1 MRSSSTGPRSP
12 TRASTDPSG
21 ARSPTHSPRT
31 RRDRHRPS
39 WGRVDVNER
48 DDAERPVPAGG
59 DDVPLRVDD
68 SAGIARPMRVDLVA
82 APARYPRAPLLMLVV
97 LGLVPVV
104 LLTVLALCSDEQA
117 DTYEAA
123 RQAADS
129 DTGSDGPASA
139 DSGDGPSVATPLVT
153 PLIDYRRTPRQ
164 IVVVSD
170 ANRLAD
176 AMAPMMTFVGD
187 ESCVA
192 VSVDGRLVTA
202 RNAATPVIPAST
214 QKLLVAAVALEGL
227 GPEYRFTTTVSA
239 LPAVDGVID
248 GDLFLVG
255 GGDPLLT
262 ADDFPIADDRYPAF
276 ATTSL
281 DRLADA
287 VVGSGV
293 TTVRGS
299 VVGDG
304 TRYDDQWVIASW
316 ADGVALVDAGPY
328 DALLVNDARILGRS
342 SRQNDPNEAA
352 AREFVRLLQ
361 ARGVQVNGGWESGVA
376 DPAAQPIGS
385 VESAP
390 LSTVVA
396 EMLTTSDND
405 TAEMLV
411 KEVGVADSG
420 QGTLAGGLNVI
431 DRTLRA
437 WGVPMDGVRLVD
449 GSGLSASNRVTC
461 AALLAVLDRASATA
475 LREGLPVAGRTGTL
489 AEEFLGSPME
499 GRMVAKTGTLGNPPA
514 DEQPPAV
521 KALAGYLD
529 ASDGRTLGFALVQT
543 GPDITEEE
551 RYRALWLALGDR
563 LATYPA
569 GADMEAVGPR

>member
-1 MRSSSTGPRSP
+1 M
-12 TRASTDPSG
+12 
-21 ARSPTHSPRT
+21 
-31 RRDRHRPS
+31 
-39 WGRVDVNER
+39 NER

-104 LLTVLALCSDEQA
+104 LLTVLALWSDEQA

-123 RQAADS
+123 RQAADSGS

-153 PLIDYRRTPRQ
+153 PLVDYRRTPRQ

-214 QKLLVAAVALEGL
+214 QKLLVAAVALEVL

-376 DPAAQPIGS
+376 DSAAAPIGS

-390 LSTVVA
+390 LSAVVA

-411 KEVGVADSG
+411 KELGVADSG

-431 DRTLRA
+431 DRTLRS

>member
-1 MRSSSTGPRSP
+1 MNPADRTGQ
-12 TRASTDPSG
+12 
-21 ARSPTHSPRT
+21 
-31 RRDRHRPS
+31 
-39 WGRVDVNER
+39 
-48 DDAERPVPAGG
+48 DDPAG
-59 DDVPLRVDD
+59 DDEVSLRVDD
-68 SAGIARPMRVDLVA
+68 SAGMVRPMRVDLVA
-82 APARYPRAPLLMLVV
+82 APARYPRAPLLL
-97 LGLVPVV
+97 LLLLALVPVV
-104 LLTVLALCSDEQA
+104 LLTALALWSDEQA
-117 DTYEAA
+117 EIYEAS
-123 RQAADS
+123 RDAADAEAA
-129 DTGSDGPASA
+129 DERPGTEPVGDAPA
-139 DSGDGPSVATPLVT
+139 VATPLVT

-202 RNAATPVIPAST
+202 KNAATPVIPAST
-214 QKLLVAAVALEGL
+214 QKLLVAAVAFEVL

-239 LPAVDGVID
+239 LPALDGVIE

-262 ADDFPIADDRYPAF
+262 SDDFPISDDPSPAF

-287 VVGSGV
+287 VVAAGV
-293 TTVRGS
+293 TTVRGA

-304 TRYDDQWVIASW
+304 TRYDDEWVVASW
-316 ADGVALVDAGPY
+316 ADDVAFVDGGPY
-328 DALLVNDARILGRS
+328 DALMVNDARVLGRS
-342 SRQNDPNEAA
+342 GRQGDPNEAA
-352 AREFVRLLQ
+352 AREFARLLGN
-361 ARGVQVNGGWESGVA
+361 RGIQVNGGWESGVA
-376 DPAAQPIGS
+376 DPAAVPLGS
-385 VESAP
+385 IESVP

-411 KEVGVADSG
+411 KELGVADSG

-449 GSGLSASNRVTC
+449 GSGLSADNRITC
-461 AALLAVLDRASATA
+461 AALLAVLDRASGSAV
-475 LREGLPVAGRTGTL
+475 RDGLPVAGRTGTL

-499 GRMVAKTGTLGNPPA
+499 GRLVAKTGTLDNPPA
-514 DEQPPAV
+514 DAPPPAV

-543 GPDITEEE
+543 GPDITEDEK
-551 RYRALWLALGDR
+551 YRALWLALGDR
-563 LATYPA
+563 LDTYPA
-569 GADMEAVGPR
+569 GADPAVVSPR

>member
-104 LLTVLALCSDEQA
+104 LLTVLALWSDEQA

-129 DTGSDGPASA
+129 GSDT
-139 DSGDGPSVATPLVT
+139 GDGPSVATPLVT
-153 PLIDYRRTPRQ
+153 PLVDYRRTPRQ

-176 AMAPMMTFVGD
+176 AMAPMLTFVGD

-214 QKLLVAAVALEGL
+214 QKLLVAAVALEVL

-239 LPAVDGVID
+239 LPVVDGVID

-411 KEVGVADSG
+411 KELGVADSG

-461 AALLAVLDRASATA
+461 AALLAVLDRSSATA
-475 LREGLPVAGRTGTL
+475 LRCA
-489 AEEFLGSPME
+489 
-499 GRMVAKTGTLGNPPA
+499 PPRAARPGEPRFA
-514 DEQPPAV
+514 DGGP
-521 KALAGYLD
+521 
-529 ASDGRTLGFALVQT
+529 DGRQDRHAGQSSGRRAAT
-543 GPDITEEE
+543 GGEGI
-551 RYRALWLALGDR
+551 GR
-563 LATYPA
+563 LPRCIRRENARVRA
-569 GADMEAVGPR
+569 GADGSRHHRGREVPGPLVGIG

>member
-1 MRSSSTGPRSP
+1 
-12 TRASTDPSG
+12 
-21 ARSPTHSPRT
+21 
-31 RRDRHRPS
+31 
-39 WGRVDVNER
+39 VNER

-104 LLTVLALCSDEQA
+104 LLTVLALWSDEQA

-129 DTGSDGPASA
+129 GSDTGSDGPASA
-139 DSGDGPSVATPLVT
+139 DSGDGPAVATPLVT
-153 PLIDYRRTPRQ
+153 PLVDYRRTPRQ

-214 QKLLVAAVALEGL
+214 QKLLVAAVALEVL

-376 DPAAQPIGS
+376 DSAAAPIGS

-390 LSTVVA
+390 LSAVVA

-411 KEVGVADSG
+411 KELGVADSG

-431 DRTLRA
+431 DRTLRS

>member
-1 MRSSSTGPRSP
+1 MP
-12 TRASTDPSG
+12 
-21 ARSPTHSPRT
+21 SPRT
-31 RRDRHRPS
+31 RRVPRRRS
-39 WGRVDVNER
+39 WGRGDVSDSDHTGPLDR
-48 DDAERPVPAGG
+48 STDDPS
-59 DDVPLRVDD
+59 LRVDD
-68 SAGIARPMRVDLVA
+68 SAGIPRPMRVDLVA
-82 APARYPRAPLLMLVV
+82 APARYPRAPLLLLV
-97 LGLVPVV
+97 LLAIVPVV
-104 LLTVLALCSDEQA
+104 LLTALVLWSDEQA
-117 DTYEAA
+117 DIYEAA
-123 RQAADS
+123 EAAVENGADAPT
-129 DTGSDGPASA
+129 TGTRGTSPA
-139 DSGDGPSVATPLVT
+139 VAVPLETPV
-153 PLIDYRRTPRQ
+153 IDYRRAPRQ
-164 IVVVSD
+164 VAVVSD

-176 AMAPMMTFVGD
+176 AMEPMMTFVGD

-202 RNAATPVIPAST
+202 KNATTPVIPAST
-214 QKLLVAAVALEGL
+214 QKLLVAAVALEVL

-239 LPAVDGVID
+239 LPPADGVVE

-287 VVGSGV
+287 VVGAGITS
-293 TTVRGS
+293 VRGA

-304 TRYDDQWVIASW
+304 SRYDDEWVIASW
-316 ADGVALVDAGPY
+316 GDGVAFVDGGPY

-342 SRQNDPNEAA
+342 SRQSDPNEAA
-352 AREFVRLLQ
+352 ARELTRLLQ
-361 ARGVQVNGGWESGVA
+361 ARGVQVNRGWESGVA
-376 DPAAQPIGS
+376 DPAAVPIGS
-385 VESAP
+385 VDSAP

-411 KEVGVADSG
+411 KELGVVDSG
-420 QGTLAGGLNVI
+420 QGTLAAGLTVI

-437 WGVPMDGVRLVD
+437 WGVPMEGVRLVD
-449 GSGLSASNRVTC
+449 GSGLSPDNRVTC
-461 AALLAVLDRASATA
+461 AALLAVLDRSSSTT
-475 LREGLPVAGRTGTL
+475 LRDGLPVAGRTGTL

-514 DEQPPAV
+514 DAPPPAV

-529 ASDGRTLGFALVQT
+529 GSDGRTLGFALVQT
-543 GPDITEEE
+543 GPDITEDE

-569 GADMEAVGPR
+569 GAQPDAVGPR